1 MYFNMVR
8 TDFLEMD
15 PLATSA
21 PLPPTNI
28 PPYVVYRA
36 DFNTTV
42 KFHT

>member
-15 PLATSA
+15 PLVTSD
-21 PLPPTNI
+21 PPPTNI